1 MLTNRRRVHRDS
13 GAALVLVAPMLVAI
27 CVLVALVVDL
37 GNARQVV
44 GHGQASVD
52 ASALAGAR
60 KLPLARPDTTA
71 ASTARTEAATVMY
84 RNLTNSAGT
93 PAEVPCTGVVPPQSR
108 CYTVGDAKLV
118 VATPYA
124 GSWSA
129 APPSYSLIYVEVCQ
143 QTETFFAGVAGLKSP
158 TVCSDAVARRFSST
172 GGYGFGLVVLEPTG
186 CAALQFRGD
195 STTVL
200 SSNGAVMVNSSCVG
214 HATGALDSSGSKW
227 NLVAEYIG
235 VVGNA
240 TLSPCDADSANPCT
254 STPPVEGIPP
264 FGDPLA
270 LVAPNPTTMP
280 TRTTCAD
287 TVLLPGRYPSL
298 CKVASG
304 DRILRPGTYY
314 FHDGLDFQG
323 GNIVCS
329 NTATTFPLPAG
340 SVCDGVT
347 LVIGGGALK
356 LNGNGSVNLPPPTTG
371 PYAGVSIHQTTSVSS
386 SINGTADFNLG
397 TIYAPNATLEFSGSG
412 GSKAVNITGQV
423 IGRKIDIGGT
433 FDFNIVVPLDAP
445 NAVPDESIGLER

>member
-1 MLTNRRRVHRDS
+1 MLINRRGAHRES
-13 GAALVLVAPMLVAI
+13 GAALVFVAPMLVGL

-60 KLPLARPDTTA
+60 KLPLARPNTAA
-71 ASTARTEAATVMY
+71 ASTARTEAATVLY
-84 RNLTNSAGT
+84 RNLTNSTGT
-93 PAEVPCTGVVPPQSR
+93 PTEVTCASGVPAQSR

-129 APPSYSLIYVEVCQ
+129 APPSHSLIYVEVCQ
-143 QTETFFAGVAGLKSP
+143 PTDTFFAGVAGLKSP

-186 CAALQFRGD
+186 CAALRFRGD

-214 HATGALDSSGSKW
+214 HASGALDSSGSKW

-240 TLSPCDADSANPCT
+240 TLSPCDPYSADPCT
-254 STPPVEGIPP
+254 STAPIEGIPP
-264 FGDPLA
+264 FSDPLG

-280 TRTTCAD
+280 TRTTCGD
-287 TVLLPGRYPSL
+287 TVLLPGRYPAL
-298 CKVASG
+298 CKVTTG
-304 DRILRPGTYY
+304 NRILRPGTYY
-314 FHDGLDFQG
+314 FHDGLEFQG

-329 NTATTFPLPAG
+329 NTATAFPLPAG
-340 SVCDGVT
+340 SMCDGVT

-356 LNGNGSVNLPPPTTG
+356 LNGNGKVNLPPPSTG
-371 PYAGVSIHQTTSVSS
+371 PYAGVSIHQTTSITS
-386 SINGTADFNLG
+386 SISGTADFNLG
-397 TIYAPNATLEFSGSG
+397 TIYAPNAMMEFSGSG
-412 GSKAVNITGQV
+412 GGKAVNITGQV

-445 NAVPDESIGLER
+445 DSVPDESIGLER